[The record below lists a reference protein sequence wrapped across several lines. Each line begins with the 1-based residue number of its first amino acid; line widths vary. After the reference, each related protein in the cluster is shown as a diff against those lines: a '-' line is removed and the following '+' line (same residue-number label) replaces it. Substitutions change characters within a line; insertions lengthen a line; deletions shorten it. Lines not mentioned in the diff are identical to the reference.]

1 MAIEITNIEGQL
13 IKTLITSS
21 NKTDVDVS
29 ALPSGLYFVKVKTE
43 NGMKVEK
50 FVKE

>member
-1 MAIEITNIEGQL
+1 MAIEITNIE
-13 IKTLITSS
+13 
-21 NKTDVDVS
+21 DVDVS